1 MLRKIAHSWLKY
13 ENLKLAFERGVA
25 EGIEHILGEKNVSG
39 KLRVA
44 RTKFV
49 IGKFVDHFNASM

>member
-13 ENLKLAFERGVA
+13 ENLKLAFERGGA
-25 EGIEHILGEKNVSG
+25 EGMEHILGEKNVSD

-44 RTKFV
+44 RTKSV
-49 IGKFVDHFNASM
+49 IGKIVDHFNASM